1 MVTKPKI
8 SSLLRSI
15 LCIPQK
21 SPLTLLE
28 HVICV
33 FEIGVGLV
41 LVFVGFGLFQICL
54 CFSFSPYS
62 KDHAFHRSMPLEAQR
77 PDQTGPSNTISN
89 QKEVVTGYGEIYNMR
104 KMLGRL

>member
-1 MVTKPKI
+1 MVINLIFEVPV
-8 SSLLRSI
+8 RFI

-21 SPLTLLE
+21 SPPHTIE
-28 HVICV
+28 RVICV
-33 FEIGVGLV
+33 FEIGVDLV
-41 LVFVGFGLFQICL
+41 LVFVGFGLFQICSQL
-54 CFSFSPYS
+54 PFSPYS